1 MSTDSNA
8 IFKPFLASGI
18 IVLIFGALCIWMA
31 QTIQQREGE
40 GFWIIGW
47 RFLIGGIILTA
58 VAFVARHFKNISKQV
73 KYLWKMRKGSKY
85 DDLYKP

>member
-18 IVLIFGALCIWMA
+18 IVLIFGAICIWIA
-31 QTIQQREGE
+31 ETIQEKKGE

-47 RFLIGGIILTA
+47 RFLIGGIILTV
-58 VAFVARHFKNISKQV
+58 VAFVARHFKYIYKQV
-73 KYLWKMRKGSKY
+73 EYLWKMRKGSKY